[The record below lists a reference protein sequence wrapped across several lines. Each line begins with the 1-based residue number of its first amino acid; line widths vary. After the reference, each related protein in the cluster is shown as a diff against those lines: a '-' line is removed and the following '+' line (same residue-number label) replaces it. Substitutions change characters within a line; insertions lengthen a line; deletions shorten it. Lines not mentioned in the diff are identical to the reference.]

1 MSLRRTVR
9 ITRTPESVEL
19 YFPPMRMPEVALP
32 LAIFG
37 VIATVLPGV
46 AIAALLP
53 TLAGATGMVSAVLVV
68 SFVVPFAVFGAAFV
82 LLALYMFCNALLVRI
97 DRHAIDTARVLFGI
111 VVRRRKIMRADIAAI
126 ESEIASRYQSL
137 FSSDPVY
144 QLVARDRRRS
154 SRVVVAETLKGE
166 SLMEE
171 LKALIENP
179 SEVRTSRADTW
190 QTINSN

>member
-1 MSLRRTVR
+1 LTDASADLSPHRTVR
-9 ITRTPESVEL
+9 ITHTPESVEL

-37 VIATVLPGV
+37 VIATLLPAV

-53 TLAGATGMVSAVLVV
+53 SLAGATGMVSAVLVA
-68 SFVVPFAVFGAAFV
+68 SFIVPFAIFGAAFV
-82 LLALYMFCNALLVRI
+82 VLALYMFCNALLVRV

-111 VVRRRKIMRADIAAI
+111 VIRRRKLMRGDIAAI

-144 QLVARDRRRS
+144 QLVARDGQRGR
-154 SRVVVAETLKGE
+154 RVVVAETLKGE
-166 SLMEE
+166 SVMEE

-179 SEVRTSRADTW
+179 TRSSH
-190 QTINSN
+190 

>member
-1 MSLRRTVR
+1 
-9 ITRTPESVEL
+9 
-19 YFPPMRMPEVALP
+19 MRMPEVALP

-37 VIATVLPGV
+37 VIATLLPGV

-53 TLAGATGMVSAVLVV
+53 SLAGATGMVSAVLVA
-68 SFVVPFAVFGAAFV
+68 SFVVPFALCGAAFV
-82 LLALYMFCNALLVRI
+82 LLALYMLCNALLVRV

-111 VVRRRKIMRADIAAI
+111 IVRRRRMMRGDIAAI

-154 SRVVVAETLKGE
+154 RRVVVAETLKGE

-179 SEVRTSRADTW
+179 TRSSH
-190 QTINSN
+190 